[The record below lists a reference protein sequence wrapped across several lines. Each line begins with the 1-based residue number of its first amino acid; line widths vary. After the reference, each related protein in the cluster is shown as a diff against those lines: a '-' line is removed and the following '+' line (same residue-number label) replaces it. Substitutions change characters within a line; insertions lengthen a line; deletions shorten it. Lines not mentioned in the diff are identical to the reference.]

1 MYRLWEENKLSI
13 TLAILLPLFSLLFL
27 TTIFGN
33 GQLEN
38 LPVGVVDKDNS
49 AESREVIRMV
59 QASPSFNLAQ
69 KYHYMDENLA
79 REALQNMDIYGYFVI
94 PSNYEKDLYNKKEPV
109 LNFYFH
115 YGMLAVGGEVNRAFA
130 TVLSTY
136 KAHFIAERV
145 VGSGLD
151 ESMAKAV
158 VMPATLKA
166 AAIGNPNLN
175 YTTFISYPFFFVF
188 FQIIILTLIVY
199 TVGKSIQNGI
209 EDNLHKVLK
218 KVYLL
223 MGIFLAET
231 LFANFVFFVFL
242 DIPCASSPTL
252 VTISSVLFVLATISL
267 AMIIAIGIPR
277 MSIAISTASLVGA
290 LGATLSGVTFPLD
303 QMYPLFQWFSY
314 LFPVRYFTEI
324 QHNLMYNYIGL
335 EHSWIYFATLLAFVL
350 AALLML
356 PRLEKILKKAT
367 TEERG
372 SNYTKSVPI
381 IYTLAMLMIGGT
393 YGYGILYNMLY
404 DPNIITEIPVAVVDK
419 SNTQMSRKYIS
430 YIDATQ
436 AVNVSCSAIGFHEA
450 KELMKSHKVRG
461 IIYIPPD
468 FEEKVTNGESGTIM
482 FYETTTTFLYYL
494 NMQAASNGA
503 VQKLNDEYR
512 QEIIKTLPP
521 ATLAALS
528 SAPSVSIKGTALYNQ
543 NSGYGSFLLPIV
555 MTLILFQ
562 IMLLTFGNFLGSR
575 TETLLAGRKT
585 LAGRCKETSDRY
597 ATDRTDANM
606 ADTSSPA
613 TSSAGTKRAEYSS
626 VFSLFKDAVPFVLGF
641 WVISFCLLGLY
652 PIIFELPTLG
662 NQWLLFSSAF
672 LFLLATG
679 FMACACSFFFR
690 DRERVMLYVPFFSVG
705 LIFISGMSFP
715 ANQIPWFWSDLFYYL
730 FPSSPFIKLFIK
742 LNTLGASFHSISHE
756 LTVLF
761 MQCAVY
767 FCIAIFVYRHR
778 KLTLLKDLSN

>member
-115 YGMLAVGGEVNRAFA
+115 YGMLAVGGEVNRAFT

-335 EHSWIYFATLLAFVL
+335 EHSWIYFATLLTFVL

-381 IYTLAMLMIGGT
+381 IYTLTLLMIGGT

-404 DPNIITEIPVAVVDK
+404 APNIITEIPVAVVDK

-436 AVNVSCSAIGFHEA
+436 AVNVSCSAVGFHEA

-461 IIYIPPD
+461 IIYIPQD

-528 SAPSVSIKGTALYNQ
+528 SASSVSIKGTALYNQ

-575 TETLLAGRKT
+575 TETLLAGKK
-585 LAGRCKETSDRY
+585 L
-597 ATDRTDANM
+597 
-606 ADTSSPA
+606 P
-613 TSSAGTKRAEYSS
+613 AGTKRAEHNS
-626 VFSLFKDAVPFVLGF
+626 VFSLFKDVIPFVLCF

-778 KLTLLKDLSN
+778 KLTLLKDFSN

>member
-1 MYRLWEENKLSI
+1 M
-13 TLAILLPLFSLLFL
+13 
-27 TTIFGN
+27 
-33 GQLEN
+33 EN

-69 KYHYMDENLA
+69 AHHYLDENKA

-94 PSNYEKDLYNKKEPV
+94 PSNYERDLYNKKEPV

-115 YGMLAVGGEVNRAFA
+115 YGMLAVGGEVNRAFT

-145 VGSGLD
+145 IGSGLD

-158 VMPATLKA
+158 VMPATLKV

-575 TETLLAGRKT
+575 TETLLAGKK
-585 LAGRCKETSDRY
+585 L
-597 ATDRTDANM
+597 
-606 ADTSSPA
+606 P
-613 TSSAGTKRAEYSS
+613 AGTKRAEHNS
-626 VFSLFKDAVPFVLGF
+626 VFSLFKDVIPFVLCF

-778 KLTLLKDLSN
+778 KLTLLKDFSN

>member
-69 KYHYMDENLA
+69 AHHYLDENKA

-115 YGMLAVGGEVNRAFA
+115 YGMLTVGGEVNRAFT

-145 VGSGLD
+145 IGSGLD

-158 VMPATLKA
+158 VMPATLKV

-575 TETLLAGRKT
+575 TETLLAGKK
-585 LAGRCKETSDRY
+585 L
-597 ATDRTDANM
+597 
-606 ADTSSPA
+606 P
-613 TSSAGTKRAEYSS
+613 AGTKRAEHNS

-652 PIIFELPTLG
+652 PIIFKLPTLG

-778 KLTLLKDLSN
+778 KLTLLKDFSN

>member
-1 MYRLWEENKLSI
+1 MYRLWEEDKLSI

-69 KYHYMDENLA
+69 AHHYLDENKA

-115 YGMLAVGGEVNRAFA
+115 YGMLAVGGEVNRAFT

-145 VGSGLD
+145 IGSGLD

-158 VMPATLKA
+158 VMPATLKV

-436 AVNVSCSAIGFHEA
+436 AVNVSCSAVGFHEA

-461 IIYIPPD
+461 IIYIPQD

-528 SAPSVSIKGTALYNQ
+528 SASSVSIKGTALYNQ

-575 TETLLAGRKT
+575 TETLLAGKK
-585 LAGRCKETSDRY
+585 L
-597 ATDRTDANM
+597 
-606 ADTSSPA
+606 P
-613 TSSAGTKRAEYSS
+613 AGTKRAEHNS
-626 VFSLFKDAVPFVLGF
+626 VFSLFKDVIPFVLCF

-778 KLTLLKDLSN
+778 KLTLLKDFSN

>member
-69 KYHYMDENLA
+69 AHHYLDENKA

-115 YGMLAVGGEVNRAFA
+115 YGMLAVGGEVNRAFT

-145 VGSGLD
+145 IGSGLD

-158 VMPATLKA
+158 VMPATLKV

-335 EHSWIYFATLLAFVL
+335 EHSWIYFATLLTFVL

-575 TETLLAGRKT
+575 TETLLAGKK
-585 LAGRCKETSDRY
+585 L
-597 ATDRTDANM
+597 
-606 ADTSSPA
+606 P
-613 TSSAGTKRAEYSS
+613 AGTKRAEHNS
-626 VFSLFKDAVPFVLGF
+626 VFSLFKDVIPFVLCF

-778 KLTLLKDLSN
+778 ELTLLKDLSN

>member
-69 KYHYMDENLA
+69 AHHYLDENKA

-115 YGMLAVGGEVNRAFA
+115 YGMLAVGGEVNRAFT

-145 VGSGLD
+145 IGSGLD

-158 VMPATLKA
+158 VMPATLKV

-404 DPNIITEIPVAVVDK
+404 APNIITEIPVAVVDK

-436 AVNVSCSAIGFHEA
+436 AVNVSCSAVGFHEA

-461 IIYIPPD
+461 IIYIPQD

-528 SAPSVSIKGTALYNQ
+528 SASSVSIKGTALYNQ

-575 TETLLAGRKT
+575 TETLLAGKK
-585 LAGRCKETSDRY
+585 L
-597 ATDRTDANM
+597 
-606 ADTSSPA
+606 P
-613 TSSAGTKRAEYSS
+613 AGTKRAEHNS
-626 VFSLFKDAVPFVLGF
+626 VFSLFKDVIPFVLCF

-778 KLTLLKDLSN
+778 KLTLLKDFSN

>member
-69 KYHYMDENLA
+69 AHHYLDENKA

-115 YGMLAVGGEVNRAFA
+115 YGMLAVGGEVNRAFT

-145 VGSGLD
+145 IGSGLD

-158 VMPATLKA
+158 VMPATLKV

-335 EHSWIYFATLLAFVL
+335 EHSWIYFATLLTFVL

-381 IYTLAMLMIGGT
+381 IYTLALLMIGGT

-404 DPNIITEIPVAVVDK
+404 APNIITEIPVAVVDK

-436 AVNVSCSAIGFHEA
+436 AVNVSCSAVGFHEA

-461 IIYIPPD
+461 IIYIPQD

-528 SAPSVSIKGTALYNQ
+528 SASSVSIKGTALYNQ

-575 TETLLAGRKT
+575 TETLLAGKK
-585 LAGRCKETSDRY
+585 L
-597 ATDRTDANM
+597 
-606 ADTSSPA
+606 P
-613 TSSAGTKRAEYSS
+613 AGTKRAEHNS
-626 VFSLFKDAVPFVLGF
+626 VFSLFKDVIPFVLGF

-778 KLTLLKDLSN
+778 KLTLLKDFSN

>member
-69 KYHYMDENLA
+69 AHHYLDENKA

-115 YGMLAVGGEVNRAFA
+115 YGMLAVGGEVNRAFT

-145 VGSGLD
+145 IGSGLD

-158 VMPATLKA
+158 VMPATLKV

-175 YTTFISYPFFFVF
+175 YTTFVSYPFFFVF

-335 EHSWIYFATLLAFVL
+335 EHSWIYFATLLTFVL

-381 IYTLAMLMIGGT
+381 IYTLTLLMIGGT

-404 DPNIITEIPVAVVDK
+404 APNIITEIPVAVVDK

-436 AVNVSCSAIGFHEA
+436 AVNVSCSAVGFHEA

-461 IIYIPPD
+461 IIYIPQD

-528 SAPSVSIKGTALYNQ
+528 SASSVSIKGTALYNQ

-575 TETLLAGRKT
+575 TETLLAGKK
-585 LAGRCKETSDRY
+585 L
-597 ATDRTDANM
+597 
-606 ADTSSPA
+606 P
-613 TSSAGTKRAEYSS
+613 AGTKRAEHNS
-626 VFSLFKDAVPFVLGF
+626 VFSLFKDVIPFVLCF

-778 KLTLLKDLSN
+778 KLTLLKDFSN

>member
-69 KYHYMDENLA
+69 AHHYLDENKA

-115 YGMLAVGGEVNRAFA
+115 YGMLAVGGEVNRAFT

-145 VGSGLD
+145 IGSGLD

-158 VMPATLKA
+158 VMPVTLKV

-277 MSIAISTASLVGA
+277 MSIAVSTASLVGA

-335 EHSWIYFATLLAFVL
+335 EHSWIYFATLLTFVL

-381 IYTLAMLMIGGT
+381 IYTLTLLMIGGT

-404 DPNIITEIPVAVVDK
+404 APNIITEIPVAVVDK

-436 AVNVSCSAIGFHEA
+436 AVNVSCSAVGFHEA

-461 IIYIPPD
+461 IIYIPQD

-528 SAPSVSIKGTALYNQ
+528 SASSVSIKGTALYNQ

-575 TETLLAGRKT
+575 TETLLAGKK
-585 LAGRCKETSDRY
+585 L
-597 ATDRTDANM
+597 
-606 ADTSSPA
+606 P
-613 TSSAGTKRAEYSS
+613 AGTKRAEHNS
-626 VFSLFKDAVPFVLGF
+626 VFSLFKDVIPFVLCF

-778 KLTLLKDLSN
+778 KLTLLKDFSN

>member
-69 KYHYMDENLA
+69 AHHYLDENKA

-115 YGMLAVGGEVNRAFA
+115 YGMLAVGGEVNRAFT

-145 VGSGLD
+145 IGSGLD

-158 VMPATLKA
+158 VMPATLKV

-335 EHSWIYFATLLAFVL
+335 EHSWIYFATLLTFVL

-436 AVNVSCSAIGFHEA
+436 AVNVSCSAVGFHEA

-461 IIYIPPD
+461 IIYIPQD

-528 SAPSVSIKGTALYNQ
+528 SASSVSIKGTALYNQ

-575 TETLLAGRKT
+575 TETLLAGKK
-585 LAGRCKETSDRY
+585 L
-597 ATDRTDANM
+597 
-606 ADTSSPA
+606 P
-613 TSSAGTKRAEYSS
+613 AGTKRAEHNS
-626 VFSLFKDAVPFVLGF
+626 VFSLFKDVIPFVLCF

-652 PIIFELPTLG
+652 PIIFKLPTLG

-778 KLTLLKDLSN
+778 KLTLLKDFSN

>member
-69 KYHYMDENLA
+69 AHHYLDENKA

-115 YGMLAVGGEVNRAFA
+115 YGMLAVGGEVNRAFT

-145 VGSGLD
+145 IGSGLD

-158 VMPATLKA
+158 VMPATLKV
-166 AAIGNPNLN
+166 AAIGNPILN

-335 EHSWIYFATLLAFVL
+335 EHSWIYFATLLTFVL

-381 IYTLAMLMIGGT
+381 IYTLTLLMIGGT

-404 DPNIITEIPVAVVDK
+404 APNIITEIPVAVVDK

-436 AVNVSCSAIGFHEA
+436 AVNVSCSAVGFHEA

-461 IIYIPPD
+461 IIYIPQD

-528 SAPSVSIKGTALYNQ
+528 SASSVSIKGTALYNQ

-575 TETLLAGRKT
+575 TETLLAGKK
-585 LAGRCKETSDRY
+585 L
-597 ATDRTDANM
+597 
-606 ADTSSPA
+606 P
-613 TSSAGTKRAEYSS
+613 AGTKRAEHNS
-626 VFSLFKDAVPFVLGF
+626 VFSLFKDVIPFVLCF

-778 KLTLLKDLSN
+778 KLTLLKDFSN

>member
-69 KYHYMDENLA
+69 AHHYLDENKA

-115 YGMLAVGGEVNRAFA
+115 YGMLAVGGEVNRAFT

-145 VGSGLD
+145 IGSGLD

-158 VMPATLKA
+158 VMPATLKV

-335 EHSWIYFATLLAFVL
+335 EHSWIYFATLLTFVL

-381 IYTLAMLMIGGT
+381 IYTLTLLMIGGT

-404 DPNIITEIPVAVVDK
+404 APNIITEIPVAVVDK

-436 AVNVSCSAIGFHEA
+436 AVNVSCSAVGFHEA

-461 IIYIPPD
+461 IIYIPQD

-528 SAPSVSIKGTALYNQ
+528 SASSVSIKGTALYNQ

-575 TETLLAGRKT
+575 TETLLAGKK
-585 LAGRCKETSDRY
+585 L
-597 ATDRTDANM
+597 
-606 ADTSSPA
+606 P
-613 TSSAGTKRAEYSS
+613 AGTKRAEHNS
-626 VFSLFKDAVPFVLGF
+626 VFSLFKDVIPFVLCF

>member
-69 KYHYMDENLA
+69 AHHYLDENKA

-94 PSNYEKDLYNKKEPV
+94 PSNYERDLYNKKEPV

-115 YGMLAVGGEVNRAFA
+115 YGMLAVGGEVNRAFT

-145 VGSGLD
+145 IGSGLD

-158 VMPATLKA
+158 VMPATLKV

-335 EHSWIYFATLLAFVL
+335 EHSWIYFAILLTFVL

-381 IYTLAMLMIGGT
+381 IYTLTLLMIGGT

-404 DPNIITEIPVAVVDK
+404 APNIITEIPVAVVDK

-436 AVNVSCSAIGFHEA
+436 AVNVSCSAVGFHEA

-461 IIYIPPD
+461 IIYIPQD

-528 SAPSVSIKGTALYNQ
+528 SASSVSIKGTALYNQ

-575 TETLLAGRKT
+575 TETLLAGKK
-585 LAGRCKETSDRY
+585 L
-597 ATDRTDANM
+597 
-606 ADTSSPA
+606 P
-613 TSSAGTKRAEYSS
+613 AGTKRAEHNS
-626 VFSLFKDAVPFVLGF
+626 VFSLFKDVIPFVLCF

-652 PIIFELPTLG
+652 PIIFKLPTLG

-690 DRERVMLYVPFFSVG
+690 DREWVMLYVPFFSVG

-778 KLTLLKDLSN
+778 KLTLLKDFSN

>member
-69 KYHYMDENLA
+69 AHHYLDENKA

-94 PSNYEKDLYNKKEPV
+94 PSNYERDLYNKKEPV

-115 YGMLAVGGEVNRAFA
+115 YGMLAVGGEVNRAFT

-145 VGSGLD
+145 IGSGLD

-158 VMPATLKA
+158 VMPATLKV

-335 EHSWIYFATLLAFVL
+335 EHSWIYFATLLTFVL

-367 TEERG
+367 TEESG

-381 IYTLAMLMIGGT
+381 IYTLTLLMIGGT

-404 DPNIITEIPVAVVDK
+404 APNIITEIPVAVVDK

-436 AVNVSCSAIGFHEA
+436 AVNVSCSAVGFHEA

-461 IIYIPPD
+461 IIYIPQD

-528 SAPSVSIKGTALYNQ
+528 SASSVSIKGTALYNQ

-575 TETLLAGRKT
+575 TETLLAGKK
-585 LAGRCKETSDRY
+585 L
-597 ATDRTDANM
+597 
-606 ADTSSPA
+606 P
-613 TSSAGTKRAEYSS
+613 AGTKRAEHNS
-626 VFSLFKDAVPFVLGF
+626 VFSLFKDVIPFVLCF

-778 KLTLLKDLSN
+778 KLTLLKDFSN

>member
-115 YGMLAVGGEVNRAFA
+115 YGMLAVGGEVNRAFT

-335 EHSWIYFATLLAFVL
+335 EHSWIYFATLLTFVL
-350 AALLML
+350 VALLML

-381 IYTLAMLMIGGT
+381 IYTLTLLMIGGT

-404 DPNIITEIPVAVVDK
+404 APNIITEIPVAVVDK

-436 AVNVSCSAIGFHEA
+436 AVNVSCSAVGFHEA

-461 IIYIPPD
+461 IIYIPQD

-528 SAPSVSIKGTALYNQ
+528 SASSVSIKGTALYNQ

-555 MTLILFQ
+555 MTLMLFQ

-575 TETLLAGRKT
+575 TETLLAGKK
-585 LAGRCKETSDRY
+585 L
-597 ATDRTDANM
+597 
-606 ADTSSPA
+606 P
-613 TSSAGTKRAEYSS
+613 AGTKRAEHNS
-626 VFSLFKDAVPFVLGF
+626 VFSLFKDVIPFVLCF

>member
-69 KYHYMDENLA
+69 AHHYLDENKA

-94 PSNYEKDLYNKKEPV
+94 PSNYERDMYNKKEPV

-115 YGMLAVGGEVNRAFA
+115 YGMLAVGGEVNRAFT

-145 VGSGLD
+145 IGSGLD

-158 VMPATLKA
+158 VMPATLKV

-335 EHSWIYFATLLAFVL
+335 EHSWIYFATLLTFVL

-381 IYTLAMLMIGGT
+381 IYTLTLLMIGGT

-404 DPNIITEIPVAVVDK
+404 APNIITEIPVAVVDK

-436 AVNVSCSAIGFHEA
+436 AVNVSCSAVGFHEA

-461 IIYIPPD
+461 IIYIPQD

-528 SAPSVSIKGTALYNQ
+528 SASSVSIKGTALYNQ

-575 TETLLAGRKT
+575 TETLLAGKK
-585 LAGRCKETSDRY
+585 L
-597 ATDRTDANM
+597 
-606 ADTSSPA
+606 P
-613 TSSAGTKRAEYSS
+613 AGTKRAEHNS
-626 VFSLFKDAVPFVLGF
+626 VFSLFKDVIPFVLCF

-778 KLTLLKDLSN
+778 KLTLLKDFSN

>member
-69 KYHYMDENLA
+69 AHHYLDENKA

-115 YGMLAVGGEVNRAFA
+115 YGMLAVGGEVNRAFT

-145 VGSGLD
+145 IGSGLD

-158 VMPATLKA
+158 VMPATLKV

-335 EHSWIYFATLLAFVL
+335 EHSWIYFATLLTFVL

-381 IYTLAMLMIGGT
+381 IYTLALLMIGGT

-404 DPNIITEIPVAVVDK
+404 APNIITEIPVAVVDK

-436 AVNVSCSAIGFHEA
+436 AVNVSCSAVGFHEA

-461 IIYIPPD
+461 IIYIPQD

-528 SAPSVSIKGTALYNQ
+528 SASSVSIKGTALYNQ

-575 TETLLAGRKT
+575 TETLLAGKK
-585 LAGRCKETSDRY
+585 L
-597 ATDRTDANM
+597 
-606 ADTSSPA
+606 P
-613 TSSAGTKRAEYSS
+613 AGTKRAEHNS
-626 VFSLFKDAVPFVLGF
+626 VFSLFKDVIPFVLCF

-778 KLTLLKDLSN
+778 ELTLLKDFSN

>member
-69 KYHYMDENLA
+69 AHHYLDENKA

-94 PSNYEKDLYNKKEPV
+94 PSNYERDLYNKKEPV

-115 YGMLAVGGEVNRAFA
+115 YGMLAVGGEVNRAFT

-145 VGSGLD
+145 IGSGLD

-158 VMPATLKA
+158 VMPATLKV

-303 QMYPLFQWFSY
+303 QM
-314 LFPVRYFTEI
+314 
-324 QHNLMYNYIGL
+324 
-335 EHSWIYFATLLAFVL
+335 
-350 AALLML
+350 
-356 PRLEKILKKAT
+356 
-367 TEERG
+367 
-372 SNYTKSVPI
+372 
-381 IYTLAMLMIGGT
+381 
-393 YGYGILYNMLY
+393 
-404 DPNIITEIPVAVVDK
+404 
-419 SNTQMSRKYIS
+419 
-430 YIDATQ
+430 
-436 AVNVSCSAIGFHEA
+436 
-450 KELMKSHKVRG
+450 
-461 IIYIPPD
+461 
-468 FEEKVTNGESGTIM
+468 
-482 FYETTTTFLYYL
+482 
-494 NMQAASNGA
+494 
-503 VQKLNDEYR
+503 
-512 QEIIKTLPP
+512 
-521 ATLAALS
+521 
-528 SAPSVSIKGTALYNQ
+528 
-543 NSGYGSFLLPIV
+543 
-555 MTLILFQ
+555 
-562 IMLLTFGNFLGSR
+562 
-575 TETLLAGRKT
+575 
-585 LAGRCKETSDRY
+585 
-597 ATDRTDANM
+597 
-606 ADTSSPA
+606 
-613 TSSAGTKRAEYSS
+613 
-626 VFSLFKDAVPFVLGF
+626 
-641 WVISFCLLGLY
+641 
-652 PIIFELPTLG
+652 
-662 NQWLLFSSAF
+662 
-672 LFLLATG
+672 
-679 FMACACSFFFR
+679 
-690 DRERVMLYVPFFSVG
+690 
-705 LIFISGMSFP
+705 
-715 ANQIPWFWSDLFYYL
+715 
-730 FPSSPFIKLFIK
+730 
-742 LNTLGASFHSISHE
+742 
-756 LTVLF
+756 
-761 MQCAVY
+761 
-767 FCIAIFVYRHR
+767 
-778 KLTLLKDLSN
+778 

>member
-69 KYHYMDENLA
+69 AHHYLDENKA

-115 YGMLAVGGEVNRAFA
+115 YGMLAVGGEVNRAFT

-335 EHSWIYFATLLAFVL
+335 EHSWIYFATLLTFVL

-381 IYTLAMLMIGGT
+381 IYTLTLLMIGGT

-404 DPNIITEIPVAVVDK
+404 APNIITEIPVAVVDK

-436 AVNVSCSAIGFHEA
+436 AVNVSCSAVGFHEA

-461 IIYIPPD
+461 IIYIPQD

-528 SAPSVSIKGTALYNQ
+528 SASSVSIKGTALYNQ

-575 TETLLAGRKT
+575 TETLLAGKK
-585 LAGRCKETSDRY
+585 L
-597 ATDRTDANM
+597 
-606 ADTSSPA
+606 P
-613 TSSAGTKRAEYSS
+613 AGTKRAEHNS
-626 VFSLFKDAVPFVLGF
+626 VFSLFKDVIPFVLCF

-778 KLTLLKDLSN
+778 KLTLLKDFSN

>member
-69 KYHYMDENLA
+69 AHHYLDENKA

-94 PSNYEKDLYNKKEPV
+94 PSNYERDLYNKKEPV

-115 YGMLAVGGEVNRAFA
+115 YGMLAVGGEVNRAFT

-145 VGSGLD
+145 IGSGLD

-158 VMPATLKA
+158 VMPATLKV

-335 EHSWIYFATLLAFVL
+335 EHSWIYFATLLTFVL

-381 IYTLAMLMIGGT
+381 IYTLALLMIGGT

-404 DPNIITEIPVAVVDK
+404 APNIITEIPVAVVDK

-436 AVNVSCSAIGFHEA
+436 AVNVSCSAVGFHEA

-461 IIYIPPD
+461 IIYIPQD

-528 SAPSVSIKGTALYNQ
+528 SASSVSIKGTALYNQ

-575 TETLLAGRKT
+575 TETLLAGKK
-585 LAGRCKETSDRY
+585 L
-597 ATDRTDANM
+597 
-606 ADTSSPA
+606 P
-613 TSSAGTKRAEYSS
+613 AGTKRAEHNS
-626 VFSLFKDAVPFVLGF
+626 VFSLFKDVIPFVLGF

>member
-69 KYHYMDENLA
+69 AHHYLDENKA

-94 PSNYEKDLYNKKEPV
+94 PSNYERDLYNKKEPV

-115 YGMLAVGGEVNRAFA
+115 YGMLAVGGEVNRAFT

-145 VGSGLD
+145 IGSGLD

-158 VMPATLKA
+158 VMPATLKV

-335 EHSWIYFATLLAFVL
+335 EHSWIYFATLLTFVL

-381 IYTLAMLMIGGT
+381 IYTLTLLMIGGT

-404 DPNIITEIPVAVVDK
+404 APNIITEIPVAVVDK

-436 AVNVSCSAIGFHEA
+436 AVNVSCSAVGFHEA

-461 IIYIPPD
+461 IIYIPQD

-528 SAPSVSIKGTALYNQ
+528 SASSVSIKGTALYNQ

-575 TETLLAGRKT
+575 TETLLAGKK
-585 LAGRCKETSDRY
+585 L
-597 ATDRTDANM
+597 
-606 ADTSSPA
+606 P
-613 TSSAGTKRAEYSS
+613 AGTKRAEHNS
-626 VFSLFKDAVPFVLGF
+626 VFSLFKDVIPFVLCF

-778 KLTLLKDLSN
+778 KLTLLKDFSN

>member
-69 KYHYMDENLA
+69 AHHYLDENKA

-115 YGMLAVGGEVNRAFA
+115 YGMLAVGGEVNRAFT

-145 VGSGLD
+145 IGSGLD

-158 VMPATLKA
+158 VMPATLKV

-335 EHSWIYFATLLAFVL
+335 EHSWIYFATLLTFVL

-381 IYTLAMLMIGGT
+381 IYTLTLLMIGGT

-404 DPNIITEIPVAVVDK
+404 APNIITEIPVAVVDK

-436 AVNVSCSAIGFHEA
+436 AVNVSCSAVGFHEA

-461 IIYIPPD
+461 IIYIPQD

-528 SAPSVSIKGTALYNQ
+528 SASSVSIKGTALYNQ

-575 TETLLAGRKT
+575 TETLLAGKK
-585 LAGRCKETSDRY
+585 L
-597 ATDRTDANM
+597 
-606 ADTSSPA
+606 P
-613 TSSAGTKRAEYSS
+613 AGTKRAEHNS
-626 VFSLFKDAVPFVLGF
+626 VFSLFKDVIPFVLGF

>member
-69 KYHYMDENLA
+69 AHHYLDENKA

-94 PSNYEKDLYNKKEPV
+94 PSNYERDLYNKKEPV

-115 YGMLAVGGEVNRAFA
+115 YGMLAVGGEVNRAFT

-145 VGSGLD
+145 IGSGLD

-158 VMPATLKA
+158 VMPATLKV

-335 EHSWIYFATLLAFVL
+335 EHSWIYFATLLTFVL

-372 SNYTKSVPI
+372 SNYTESVPI
-381 IYTLAMLMIGGT
+381 IYTLTLLMIGGT

-404 DPNIITEIPVAVVDK
+404 APNIITEIPVAVVDK

-436 AVNVSCSAIGFHEA
+436 AVNVSCSAVGFHEA

-461 IIYIPPD
+461 IIYIPQD

-528 SAPSVSIKGTALYNQ
+528 SASSVSIKGTALYNQ

-575 TETLLAGRKT
+575 TETLLAGKK
-585 LAGRCKETSDRY
+585 L
-597 ATDRTDANM
+597 
-606 ADTSSPA
+606 P
-613 TSSAGTKRAEYSS
+613 AGTKRAEHNS

-652 PIIFELPTLG
+652 PIIFKLPTLG

>member
-69 KYHYMDENLA
+69 AHHYLDENKA

-115 YGMLAVGGEVNRAFA
+115 YGMLAVGGEVNRAFT

-145 VGSGLD
+145 IGSGLD

-158 VMPATLKA
+158 VMPATLKV

-335 EHSWIYFATLLAFVL
+335 EHSWIYFATLLTFVL

-381 IYTLAMLMIGGT
+381 IYTLTLLMIGGT

-404 DPNIITEIPVAVVDK
+404 APNIITEIPVAVVDK

-436 AVNVSCSAIGFHEA
+436 AVNVSCSAVGFHEA

-461 IIYIPPD
+461 IIYIPQD

-528 SAPSVSIKGTALYNQ
+528 SASSVSIKGTALYNQ

-575 TETLLAGRKT
+575 TETLLAGKK
-585 LAGRCKETSDRY
+585 L
-597 ATDRTDANM
+597 
-606 ADTSSPA
+606 P
-613 TSSAGTKRAEYSS
+613 AGTKRAEHNS
-626 VFSLFKDAVPFVLGF
+626 VFSLFKDVIPFVLCF

-652 PIIFELPTLG
+652 PIIFKLPTLG

-767 FCIAIFVYRHR
+767 FCIAIFVYRHH

>member
-69 KYHYMDENLA
+69 AHHYLDENKA

-115 YGMLAVGGEVNRAFA
+115 YGLLAVGGEVNRAFT

-145 VGSGLD
+145 IGSGLD

-158 VMPATLKA
+158 VMPATLKV

-335 EHSWIYFATLLAFVL
+335 EHSWIYFATLLTFVL

-381 IYTLAMLMIGGT
+381 IYTLTLLMIGGT

-404 DPNIITEIPVAVVDK
+404 APNIITEIPVAVVDK

-436 AVNVSCSAIGFHEA
+436 AVNVSCSAVGFHEA

-461 IIYIPPD
+461 IIYIPQD

-494 NMQAASNGA
+494 NMQSASNGA

-528 SAPSVSIKGTALYNQ
+528 SASLVSIKGTALYNQ

-575 TETLLAGRKT
+575 TETLLAGKK
-585 LAGRCKETSDRY
+585 L
-597 ATDRTDANM
+597 
-606 ADTSSPA
+606 P
-613 TSSAGTKRAEYSS
+613 AGTKRAEHNS
-626 VFSLFKDAVPFVLGF
+626 VFSLFKDVIPFVLCF

-652 PIIFELPTLG
+652 PIIFKLPTLG

>member
-69 KYHYMDENLA
+69 AHHYLDENKA

-115 YGMLAVGGEVNRAFA
+115 YGMLAVGGEVNRAFT

-145 VGSGLD
+145 IGSGLD

-158 VMPATLKA
+158 VMPATLKV

-175 YTTFISYPFFFVF
+175 YTTFVSYPFFFVF

-314 LFPVRYFTEI
+314 LSPVRYFTEI

-436 AVNVSCSAIGFHEA
+436 AVNVSCSAVGFHEA

-461 IIYIPPD
+461 IIYIPQD

-528 SAPSVSIKGTALYNQ
+528 SASSVSIKGTALYNQ

-575 TETLLAGRKT
+575 TETLLAGKK
-585 LAGRCKETSDRY
+585 L
-597 ATDRTDANM
+597 
-606 ADTSSPA
+606 P
-613 TSSAGTKRAEYSS
+613 AGTKRAEHNS
-626 VFSLFKDAVPFVLGF
+626 VFSLFKDVIPFVLCF

-778 KLTLLKDLSN
+778 KLTLLKDFSN

>member
-69 KYHYMDENLA
+69 AHHYLDENKA

-94 PSNYEKDLYNKKEPV
+94 PSNYERDLYNKKEPV

-115 YGMLAVGGEVNRAFA
+115 YGMLAVGGEVNRAFT

-145 VGSGLD
+145 IGSGLD

-158 VMPATLKA
+158 VMPATLKV

-277 MSIAISTASLVGA
+277 MNIAISTASLVGA

-335 EHSWIYFATLLAFVL
+335 EHSWIYFAILLTFVL

-381 IYTLAMLMIGGT
+381 IYTLTLLMIGGT

-404 DPNIITEIPVAVVDK
+404 APNIITEIPVAVVDK

-436 AVNVSCSAIGFHEA
+436 AVNVSCSAVGFHEA

-461 IIYIPPD
+461 IIYIPQD

-528 SAPSVSIKGTALYNQ
+528 SASSVSIKGTALYNQ

-575 TETLLAGRKT
+575 TETLLAGKK
-585 LAGRCKETSDRY
+585 L
-597 ATDRTDANM
+597 
-606 ADTSSPA
+606 P
-613 TSSAGTKRAEYSS
+613 AGTKRAEHNS
-626 VFSLFKDAVPFVLGF
+626 VFSLFKDVIPFVLCF

-778 KLTLLKDLSN
+778 KLTLLKDFSN

>member
-69 KYHYMDENLA
+69 AHHYLDENKA

-115 YGMLAVGGEVNRAFA
+115 YGMLAVGGEVNRAFT

-145 VGSGLD
+145 IGSGLD

-158 VMPATLKA
+158 VMPATLKV

-335 EHSWIYFATLLAFVL
+335 EHSWIYFATLLTFVL

-381 IYTLAMLMIGGT
+381 IYTLTLLMIGGT

-404 DPNIITEIPVAVVDK
+404 APNIITEIPVAVVDK

-436 AVNVSCSAIGFHEA
+436 AVNVSCSAVGFHEA

-461 IIYIPPD
+461 IIYIPQD

-528 SAPSVSIKGTALYNQ
+528 SASSVSIKGTALYNQ

-575 TETLLAGRKT
+575 TETLLAGKK
-585 LAGRCKETSDRY
+585 L
-597 ATDRTDANM
+597 
-606 ADTSSPA
+606 P
-613 TSSAGTKRAEYSS
+613 AGTKRAEHNS
-626 VFSLFKDAVPFVLGF
+626 VFSLFKDVIPFVLCF

-652 PIIFELPTLG
+652 PIIFKLPTLG

>member
-69 KYHYMDENLA
+69 AHHYLDENKA

-115 YGMLAVGGEVNRAFA
+115 YGMLAVGGEVNRAFT

-145 VGSGLD
+145 IGSGLD

-158 VMPATLKA
+158 VMPATLKV

-314 LFPVRYFTEI
+314 LSPVRYFTEI

-575 TETLLAGRKT
+575 TETLLAGKK
-585 LAGRCKETSDRY
+585 L
-597 ATDRTDANM
+597 
-606 ADTSSPA
+606 P
-613 TSSAGTKRAEYSS
+613 AGTKRAEHNS
-626 VFSLFKDAVPFVLGF
+626 VFSLFKDVIPFVLCF

>member
-1 MYRLWEENKLSI
+1 MYRLWKENKLSI

-27 TTIFGN
+27 TTVFGN

-69 KYHYMDENLA
+69 QYHYIDEHQA
-79 REALQNMDIYGYFVI
+79 RKAMQRMDIYGYFVI
-94 PSNYEKDLYNKKEPV
+94 PSNYEKDLYSKKEPV

-115 YGMLAVGGEVNRAFA
+115 YGTLATGGEVNRAFT
-130 TVLSTY
+130 TVLSMY

-199 TVGKSIQNGI
+199 TVGKTIQSGL
-209 EDNLHKVLK
+209 ESNLHKVLE
-218 KVYLL
+218 KVYILI
-223 MGIFLAET
+223 GIFLSET
-231 LFANFVFFVFL
+231 LLANYIFFVFL
-242 DIPCASSPTL
+242 DIPCASSPTM
-252 VTISSVLFVLATISL
+252 VTVSSVLFVLATTSL

-277 MSIAISTASLVGA
+277 MSIAISIASLAGA
-290 LGATLSGVTFPLD
+290 LGATLSGVTFPTD
-303 QMYPLFQWFSY
+303 QMYPIFQWFSH

-335 EHSWIYFATLLAFVL
+335 EHSWVYFAALLAFVL

-356 PRLEKILKKAT
+356 PRLERILKEAS
-367 TEERG
+367 TEKKG
-372 SNYTKSVPI
+372 SNYTKSVPV
-381 IYTLAMLMIGGT
+381 IYTLAILMIGGT
-393 YGYGILYNMLY
+393 YGYGIIYNMLY

-419 SNTQMSRKYIS
+419 SNTHMSRKYIS

-436 AVNVSCSAIGFHEA
+436 AVNVACSSVGFNEA

-482 FYETTTTFLYYL
+482 FYKTTTTFLYYL

-503 VQKLNDEYR
+503 VQKLNDDYR

-521 ATLAALS
+521 ATLVALS
-528 SAPSVSIKGTALYNQ
+528 SAPSVHIKGTALYNQ

-562 IMLLTFGNFLGSR
+562 IMLITFGNFLGSR
-575 TETLLAGRKT
+575 TETLL
-585 LAGRCKETSDRY
+585 TSSGKVALHSDAVTASMVNRN
-597 ATDRTDANM
+597 RTDANKV
-606 ADTSSPA
+606 AY
-613 TSSAGTKRAEYSS
+613 SAI
-626 VFSLFKDAVPFVLGF
+626 FSLFKDVAPFVLGF
-641 WVISFCLLGLY
+641 WGISFCLLGLY
-652 PIIFELPTLG
+652 PIIFKLPTLG
-662 NQWLLFSSAF
+662 NQWLIFSSAL

-715 ANQIPWFWSDLFYYL
+715 ANQIPWFWSNLFYYL
-730 FPSSPFIKLFIK
+730 FPSSPFIKLFVK
-742 LNTLGASFHSISHE
+742 LNTLGASFHTISPE

-778 KLTLLKDLSN
+778 KITSLKDFSH

>member
-69 KYHYMDENLA
+69 AHHYLDENKA

-115 YGMLAVGGEVNRAFA
+115 YGMLAVGGEVNRAFT

-145 VGSGLD
+145 IGSGLD

-158 VMPATLKA
+158 VMPATLKV

-335 EHSWIYFATLLAFVL
+335 EHSWIYFATLLTFVL

-381 IYTLAMLMIGGT
+381 IYTLTLLMIGGT

-404 DPNIITEIPVAVVDK
+404 APNIITEIPVAVVDK

-436 AVNVSCSAIGFHEA
+436 AVNVSCSAVGFHEA

-461 IIYIPPD
+461 IIYIPQD

-528 SAPSVSIKGTALYNQ
+528 SASSVSIKGTALYNQ

-575 TETLLAGRKT
+575 TETLLAGKK
-585 LAGRCKETSDRY
+585 L
-597 ATDRTDANM
+597 
-606 ADTSSPA
+606 P
-613 TSSAGTKRAEYSS
+613 AGTKRAEHNS
-626 VFSLFKDAVPFVLGF
+626 VFSLFKDVIPFVLCF

-652 PIIFELPTLG
+652 PIIFKLPTLG

-742 LNTLGASFHSISHE
+742 LNTLGASFHSISQE

-778 KLTLLKDLSN
+778 KLTLLKDFSN

>member
-69 KYHYMDENLA
+69 AHHYLNENKA

-115 YGMLAVGGEVNRAFA
+115 YGMLAVGGEVNRAFT

-145 VGSGLD
+145 IGSGLD

-158 VMPATLKA
+158 VMPATLKV

-335 EHSWIYFATLLAFVL
+335 EHSWIYFATLLTFVL

-381 IYTLAMLMIGGT
+381 IYTLALLMIGGT

-404 DPNIITEIPVAVVDK
+404 APNIITEIPVAVVDK

-436 AVNVSCSAIGFHEA
+436 AVNVSCSAVGFHEA

-461 IIYIPPD
+461 IIYIPQD

-575 TETLLAGRKT
+575 TETLLAGRK
-585 LAGRCKETSDRY
+585 L
-597 ATDRTDANM
+597 
-606 ADTSSPA
+606 P
-613 TSSAGTKRAEYSS
+613 AGTKRAEHNS
-626 VFSLFKDAVPFVLGF
+626 VFSLFKDVIPFVLCF

-778 KLTLLKDLSN
+778 ELTLLKDFSN

>member
-69 KYHYMDENLA
+69 AHHYLDENKA

-115 YGMLAVGGEVNRAFA
+115 YGMLAVGGEVNRAFT

-145 VGSGLD
+145 IGSGLD

-158 VMPATLKA
+158 VMPATLKV

-335 EHSWIYFATLLAFVL
+335 EHSWIYFATLLTFVL

-381 IYTLAMLMIGGT
+381 IYTLALLMIGGT

-404 DPNIITEIPVAVVDK
+404 APNIITEIPVAVVDK

-436 AVNVSCSAIGFHEA
+436 AVNVSCSAVGFHEA

-461 IIYIPPD
+461 IIYIPQD

-575 TETLLAGRKT
+575 TETLLAGRK
-585 LAGRCKETSDRY
+585 L
-597 ATDRTDANM
+597 
-606 ADTSSPA
+606 P
-613 TSSAGTKRAEYSS
+613 AGTKRAEHNS
-626 VFSLFKDAVPFVLGF
+626 VFSLFKDVIPFVLCF

-778 KLTLLKDLSN
+778 ELTLLKDFSN

>member
-115 YGMLAVGGEVNRAFA
+115 YGMLAVGGEVNRAFT

-335 EHSWIYFATLLAFVL
+335 EHSWIYFATLLTFVL
-350 AALLML
+350 VALLML

-381 IYTLAMLMIGGT
+381 IYTLTLLMIGGT

-404 DPNIITEIPVAVVDK
+404 APNIITEIPVAVVDK

-436 AVNVSCSAIGFHEA
+436 AVNVSCSAVGFHEA

-461 IIYIPPD
+461 IIYIPQD

-528 SAPSVSIKGTALYNQ
+528 SASSVSIKGTALYNQ

-575 TETLLAGRKT
+575 TETLLAGKK
-585 LAGRCKETSDRY
+585 L
-597 ATDRTDANM
+597 
-606 ADTSSPA
+606 P
-613 TSSAGTKRAEYSS
+613 AGTKRAEHNS
-626 VFSLFKDAVPFVLGF
+626 VFSLFKDVIPFVLCF

>member
-69 KYHYMDENLA
+69 AHHYLDENKA

-115 YGMLAVGGEVNRAFA
+115 YGMLAVGGEVNRAFT

-145 VGSGLD
+145 IGSGLD

-158 VMPATLKA
+158 VMPATLKV

-335 EHSWIYFATLLAFVL
+335 EHSWIYFATLLTFVL

-381 IYTLAMLMIGGT
+381 IYTLTLLMIGGT

-404 DPNIITEIPVAVVDK
+404 APNIITEIPVAVVDK

-436 AVNVSCSAIGFHEA
+436 AVNVSCSAVGFHEA

-461 IIYIPPD
+461 IIYIPQD

-528 SAPSVSIKGTALYNQ
+528 SASSVSIKGTALYNQ

-575 TETLLAGRKT
+575 TETLLAGKK
-585 LAGRCKETSDRY
+585 L
-597 ATDRTDANM
+597 
-606 ADTSSPA
+606 P
-613 TSSAGTKRAEYSS
+613 AGTKRAEHNS
-626 VFSLFKDAVPFVLGF
+626 VFSLFKDVIPFVLCF

-652 PIIFELPTLG
+652 PIIFGLPTLG

-778 KLTLLKDLSN
+778 KLTLLKDFSN

>member
-69 KYHYMDENLA
+69 THHYLDENKA

-115 YGMLAVGGEVNRAFA
+115 YGMLAVGGEVNRAFT

-145 VGSGLD
+145 IGSGLD

-158 VMPATLKA
+158 VMPATLKV

-335 EHSWIYFATLLAFVL
+335 EHSWIYFATLLTFVL

-381 IYTLAMLMIGGT
+381 IYTLALLMIGGT

-404 DPNIITEIPVAVVDK
+404 APNIITEIPVAVVDK

-436 AVNVSCSAIGFHEA
+436 AVNVSCSAVGFHEA

-461 IIYIPPD
+461 IIYIPQD

-575 TETLLAGRKT
+575 TETLLAGRK
-585 LAGRCKETSDRY
+585 L
-597 ATDRTDANM
+597 
-606 ADTSSPA
+606 P
-613 TSSAGTKRAEYSS
+613 AGTKRAEHNS
-626 VFSLFKDAVPFVLGF
+626 VFSLFKDVIPFVLCF

-778 KLTLLKDLSN
+778 ELTLLKDFSN

>member
-69 KYHYMDENLA
+69 AHHYLDENKA

-94 PSNYEKDLYNKKEPV
+94 PSNYERDLYNKKEPV

-115 YGMLAVGGEVNRAFA
+115 YGMLAVGGEVNRAFT

-145 VGSGLD
+145 IGSGLD

-158 VMPATLKA
+158 VMPATLKV

-335 EHSWIYFATLLAFVL
+335 EHSWIYFAILLTFVL

-381 IYTLAMLMIGGT
+381 IYTLTLLMIGGT

-404 DPNIITEIPVAVVDK
+404 APNIITEIPVAVVDK

-436 AVNVSCSAIGFHEA
+436 AVNVSCSAVGFHEA

-461 IIYIPPD
+461 IIYIPQD

-528 SAPSVSIKGTALYNQ
+528 SASSVSIKGTALYNQ

-575 TETLLAGRKT
+575 TETLLAGKK
-585 LAGRCKETSDRY
+585 L
-597 ATDRTDANM
+597 
-606 ADTSSPA
+606 P
-613 TSSAGTKRAEYSS
+613 AGTKRAEHNS
-626 VFSLFKDAVPFVLGF
+626 VFSLFKDVIPFVLCF

>member
-69 KYHYMDENLA
+69 AHHYLDENKA

-115 YGMLAVGGEVNRAFA
+115 YGMLAVGGEVNRAFT

-145 VGSGLD
+145 IGSGLD

-158 VMPATLKA
+158 VMPATLKV

-335 EHSWIYFATLLAFVL
+335 EHSWIYFATLLTFVL

-381 IYTLAMLMIGGT
+381 IYTLTLLMIGGT

-404 DPNIITEIPVAVVDK
+404 APNIITEIPVAVVDK

-436 AVNVSCSAIGFHEA
+436 AVNVSCSAVGFHEA

-461 IIYIPPD
+461 IIYIPQD

-575 TETLLAGRKT
+575 TETLLAGKK
-585 LAGRCKETSDRY
+585 L
-597 ATDRTDANM
+597 
-606 ADTSSPA
+606 P
-613 TSSAGTKRAEYSS
+613 AGTKRAEHNS
-626 VFSLFKDAVPFVLGF
+626 VFSLFKDVIPFVLCF

-778 KLTLLKDLSN
+778 KLTLLKDFSN

>member
-69 KYHYMDENLA
+69 AHHYLDENKA

-115 YGMLAVGGEVNRAFA
+115 YGMLAVGGEVNRAFT

-145 VGSGLD
+145 IGSGLD

-158 VMPATLKA
+158 VMPVTLKV

-335 EHSWIYFATLLAFVL
+335 EHSWIYFATLLTFVL

-381 IYTLAMLMIGGT
+381 IYTLTLLMIGGT

-404 DPNIITEIPVAVVDK
+404 APNIITEIPVAVVDK

-436 AVNVSCSAIGFHEA
+436 AVNVSCSAVGFHEA

-461 IIYIPPD
+461 IIYIPQD

-528 SAPSVSIKGTALYNQ
+528 SASSVSIKGTALYNQ

-575 TETLLAGRKT
+575 TETLLAGKK
-585 LAGRCKETSDRY
+585 L
-597 ATDRTDANM
+597 
-606 ADTSSPA
+606 P
-613 TSSAGTKRAEYSS
+613 AGTKRAEHNS
-626 VFSLFKDAVPFVLGF
+626 VFSLFKDVIPFVLCF

-742 LNTLGASFHSISHE
+742 LNTLGASFHSISQE

-778 KLTLLKDLSN
+778 KLTLLKDFSN

>member
-69 KYHYMDENLA
+69 AHHYLDENKA

-115 YGMLAVGGEVNRAFA
+115 YGMLAVGGEVNRAFT

-145 VGSGLD
+145 IGSGLD

-158 VMPATLKA
+158 VMPATLKV

-335 EHSWIYFATLLAFVL
+335 EHSWIYFATLLTFVL

-575 TETLLAGRKT
+575 TETLLAGKK
-585 LAGRCKETSDRY
+585 L
-597 ATDRTDANM
+597 
-606 ADTSSPA
+606 P
-613 TSSAGTKRAEYSS
+613 AGTKRAEHNS
-626 VFSLFKDAVPFVLGF
+626 VFSLFKDVIPFVLCF

-652 PIIFELPTLG
+652 PIIFKLPTLG